1 MFLTRETVAGVL
13 YLSLIGKEVSKSCF
27 QVTLT
32 IEEWK
37 TKQQLVLRW
46 PLALAGS
53 RQSGREANAN
63 AVPVN

>member
-1 MFLTRETVAGVL
+1 MKAYEPIST
-13 YLSLIGKEVSKSCF
+13 K
-27 QVTLT
+27 VTLT